1 MSHTQPLAIWNNGPR
16 SGLAVD
22 LSAFFRNE
30 PGAEGRVGAFNRLVD
45 GVPTLRDVELFR
57 AQLRVIANSDT
68 RSRTNRTQRAADLL
82 GRFKAATAAEGADMV
97 SMRDA
102 AEQSRNDASEL
113 AQPAARVAMQDGGQF
128 YELRRGKLLA
138 DYGDTGRS
146 DDAEQARARFLRVFP
161 EWRMATPAE
170 LGHADKPAARDAG
183 PNASAQAQAIL
194 DADARDGIKLET
206 TTAETIAALFR
217 NGSLD
222 ARKPYADANVAAAKL
237 VNLKRLVCAGLE
249 SERATARAVDA
260 MRAERDEARAILA
273 RIMRAELTD
282 NNGAVMGEATL
293 CRSFL
298 LAGFRALGKAAAD
311 LLGPA
316 CFERVANMK

>member
-22 LSAFFRNE
+22 LSAFFRKE
-30 PGAEGRVGAFNRLVD
+30 PGAEGRVGALGRIID
-45 GVPTLRDVELFR
+45 GSPTLRDIELFR

-82 GRFKAATAAEGADMV
+82 GRLKAATADE
-97 SMRDA
+97 RTT
-102 AEQSRNDASEL
+102 
-113 AQPAARVAMQDGGQF
+113 AQPAAPM
-128 YELRRGKLLA
+128 
-138 DYGDTGRS
+138 S
-146 DDAEQARARFLRVFP
+146 EQARA
-161 EWRMATPAE
+161 
-170 LGHADKPAARDAG
+170 
-183 PNASAQAQAIL
+183 IL
-194 DADARDGIKLET
+194 EADARDGVRLET

-237 VNLKRLVCAGLE
+237 VNLKRLVCTGLE

-298 LAGFRALGKAAAD
+298 MSGFRALGTSAAD

-316 CFERVANMK
+316 CFERVANMN